1 MSKISFSKLKL
12 TKNNEVTIIHFNEEI
27 EIEVKQYLPSNE
39 KLELISN
46 VINLAQT
53 ENYFYNPLKVEIY
66 FVMEVIDKYTNI
78 TFTDKQKE
86 DISKLYDLFVGNGL
100 SEKIFNAIPKDE
112 IIDLKYFCEKSVK
125 EVYDYMNSLRG
136 IMETVSQDYSNADFN
151 ATEIYNKLADSEN
164 LDFLKEVLGKLG

>member
-66 FVMEVIDKYTNI
+66 FVMEVINKYTNI

-86 DISKLYDLFVGNGL
+86 DISKLYDLFVGSGL
-100 SEKIFNAIPKDE
+100 SEKIFNAIPEDE
-112 IIDLKYFCEKSVK
+112 IMNLKYFCEKSVK
-125 EVYDYMNSLRG
+125 TIYDYMNSLRG

-151 ATEIYNKLADSEN
+151 ATEIYNKLADPEN